1 MAKVHYRVRN
11 WPEYNRALVNR
22 YRLEVWLSDE
32 VERGWY
38 AQPVGDRG
46 RPQVYSDLALTFCLT
61 IRALL
66 DLPLRGCQGLLESVF
81 SRLDLGLAVPDYT
94 VMCRRARTLKVRLPV
109 RRRGEPVH
117 LVVDSSGLK
126 VYGEGEWKVRAH
138 GWSKRRTWRKLHLG
152 VDEATQ
158 EVLVARVT
166 EAGVA
171 DSRML
176 VELLPEADAPL
187 SRVGGDG
194 AYDREEAWAAIAE
207 RQAEALIPPR
217 RNARIWRHGNRDGP
231 RLQRDEH
238 LRRIRQV
245 GRRRWKLES
254 GYSRRSL
261 AETTF
266 GRLKGIFGD
275 RLRSRVFGNQA
286 TEGLLKVR
294 ALNVMTGLGMPDSYP
309 VNN

>member
-1 MAKVHYRVRN
+1 MAKVRYRVRN

-22 YRLEVWLSDE
+22 YRLEVWLSED
-32 VERGWY
+32 VVQGWY
-38 AQPVGDRG
+38 AQPTGRRG
-46 RPQVYSDLALTFCLT
+46 RQPVYSDLALTFCLT

-66 DLPLRGCQGLLESVF
+66 DLPLRGCQGLLESVLAG
-81 SRLDLGLAVPDYT
+81 LDLNLAVPDYS
-94 VMCRRARTLKVRLPV
+94 VMCRRARSLKVELPV
-109 RRRGEPVH
+109 RRHGVAVH
-117 LVVDSSGLK
+117 LVMDSSGLK

-171 DSRML
+171 DSRMQ
-176 VELLPEADAPL
+176 VELLPEVDAPL

-194 AYDREEAWAAIAE
+194 TYDRAEAWTAIAE
-207 RQAEALIPPR
+207 RRAEALIPPR
-217 RNARIWRHGNRDGP
+217 RNARVWRHGNRDGP

-309 VNN
+309 ANN

>member
-1 MAKVHYRVRN
+1 MAKVRYRVRN

-22 YRLEVWLSDE
+22 YRLEIWLSED
-32 VERGWY
+32 VRQGWY
-38 AQPVGDRG
+38 ATPTGDRG
-46 RPQVYSDLALTFCLT
+46 RPRVYSHLALTFCLT
-61 IRALL
+61 IRALF
-66 DLPLRGCQGLLESVF
+66 DLPLRGCQGLLESLLP
-81 SRLDLGLAVPDYT
+81 RLDLDWAVPDYT
-94 VMCRRARTLKVRLPV
+94 VMCRRARSLEVKLPV
-109 RRRGEPVH
+109 RRRPGETVH

-152 VDEATQ
+152 LDEATQ

-176 VELLPEADAPL
+176 VELLPEVEAPL
-187 SRVGGDG
+187 AKVGGDG
-194 AYDREEAWAAIAE
+194 AYDREESWTAVAE
-207 RQAEALIPPR
+207 RRAEALFPPR
-217 RNARIWRHGNRDGP
+217 RNARIWWHGNRDGP
-231 RLQRDEH
+231 RLRRDEH

-261 AETTF
+261 AETAF
-266 GRLKGIFGD
+266 GRLKSIFGD

-294 ALNVMTGLGMPDSYP
+294 ALNAMTALGLPDSYP
-309 VNN
+309 VN